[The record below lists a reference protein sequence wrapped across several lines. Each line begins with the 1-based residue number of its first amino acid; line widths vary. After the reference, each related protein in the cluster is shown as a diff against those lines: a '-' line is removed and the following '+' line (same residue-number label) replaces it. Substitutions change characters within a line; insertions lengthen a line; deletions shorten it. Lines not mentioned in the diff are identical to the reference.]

1 MNRDLINPFNLSD
14 EELLEYAMNPDKSAP
29 IQTAE
34 LHKHSL
40 LGVAYTPYN
49 PDIDM
54 NKEYMETF
62 KGAKVPEFDEKLKFK
77 PPRFRDLTPDEVLVN
92 LNVKEQQ
99 DAFRREQEM
108 KNALNFT
115 FAPARG
121 NTPAER
127 AKNEN
132 INKLLAE
139 IDTFAIQYN
148 LSNTQKEQLKTQVLS
163 SHLGEYIQKKNT
175 LEKMD
180 KDREQAEAMALARGE
195 NKPEGAPFVND
206 PYNGMDE
213 NNMRIGAG
221 DAQPEG
227 EAPALAG
234 AGGGDSTV
242 TGNPAGNRGEDVG
255 VTPVRPFADMG
266 RAVEPLEGRDV
277 DEQARGLVANI
288 GGMSEGELRTDIV
301 NFFATTTKKSIR
313 DFVTI
318 YRIKKA
324 DRSRKQQSNAEIVK
338 LDVIYPTLLSFLG
351 YGTDISPQ
359 EITPF
364 VEILNEAR
372 KILKKELGF

>member
-175 LEKMD
+175 LEKLD

-242 TGNPAGNRGEDVG
+242 TGNPAGNRGE
-255 VTPVRPFADMG
+255 PVPDSQ
-266 RAVEPLEGRDV
+266 RAVAPLVGRNINEDARTLEGAVIEADDELYEKLKQFFVFKKTAQTIGTVTTNYLRTPANRTKKQQADADVLYV
-277 DEQARGLVANI
+277 DEIYPFFLTSIGMGDLKEDEVPVLNKILLETRKLLDRRGL
-288 GGMSEGELRTDIV
+288 
-301 NFFATTTKKSIR
+301 
-313 DFVTI
+313 
-318 YRIKKA
+318 
-324 DRSRKQQSNAEIVK
+324 
-338 LDVIYPTLLSFLG
+338 LD
-351 YGTDISPQ
+351 D
-359 EITPF
+359 
-364 VEILNEAR
+364 
-372 KILKKELGF
+372 